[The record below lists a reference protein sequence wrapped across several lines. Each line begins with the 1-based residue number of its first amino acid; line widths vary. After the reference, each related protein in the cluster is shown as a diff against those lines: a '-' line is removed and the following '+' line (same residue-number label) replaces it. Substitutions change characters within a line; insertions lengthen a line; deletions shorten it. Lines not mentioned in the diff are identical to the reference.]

1 MFTPASG
8 AGFEEGQAMRKFAA
22 KWRDRAWRREALR
35 TAGGWVV
42 SGVVRELV
50 RTALGLWLEP

>member
-1 MFTPASG
+1 MK
-8 AGFEEGQAMRKFAA
+8 RFAA
-22 KWRDRAWRREALR
+22 MWRDRVWRREVLK

-50 RTALGLWLEP
+50 RSALGLWLEP